1 MTLREFIDLCTGRLA
16 PLYPE
21 AEAKA
26 IGFRLLEHYLEIP
39 SYKYISDPDFPI
51 LVDDAAD
58 PAVQPP
64 ADSRQARLAPSRQA
78 RLAPSRQV
86 RHDPSRHARLDRAS
100 EMLDALDEL
109 ATGRPLQYVLGFTE
123 FCGHRFKVGEGCLI
137 PRPETEE
144 LVSRIVDD
152 LYATDEKAADEDTP
166 SSADGKI
173 SDENTPASID
183 GKIADENTPASSAD
197 GVTPESPSPAEPSPV
212 ALFPTSSPAE
222 STPVASS
229 PNPSPAES
237 APKSSPA
244 DMPDATSHTAVDEGP
259 FSILDICT
267 GSGCIAWSLAAEF
280 PEAMVYGCDLSDAA
294 LRYACRQRVK
304 LRGARPIFFS
314 ADVLAAPPAGLP
326 QFDIIVANPPYIC
339 ESERAAMR
347 PNVFDFEPAEA
358 LFVPD
363 DDPLKYYR
371 AIARWAEAL
380 LRPDGHLYLEIN
392 ERFGPEVAAL
402 FPGSRI
408 LQDISGRDRFVVLP

>member
-16 PLYPE
+16 PLYLE

-64 ADSRQARLAPSRQA
+64 ADSRQTRLAPSRHA

-152 LYATDEKAADEDTP
+152 LYAADEKTADD
-166 SSADGKI
+166 D
-173 SDENTPASID
+173 TPAS
-183 GKIADENTPASSAD
+183 ADS
-197 GVTPESPSPAEPSPV
+197 VTPESPSP
-212 ALFPTSSPAE
+212 TE

-229 PNPSPAES
+229 PKSTPAKS
-237 APKSSPA
+237 TPKSSLA
-244 DMPDATSHTAVDEGP
+244 GMSDAIGHTAVDEGP

-326 QFDIIVANPPYIC
+326 QFDVIVANPPYIC

-347 PNVFDFEPAEA
+347 PNVLDFEPAEA

-408 LQDISGRDRFVVLP
+408 LQDISGRDRFVVL

>member
-64 ADSRQARLAPSRQA
+64 ADSRQARLAPSRPS

-86 RHDPSRHARLDRAS
+86 RRDPSRHARLDRAS
-100 EMLDALDEL
+100 EMLEALDEL

-152 LYATDEKAADEDTP
+152 LYAADEKAADEDTP
-166 SSADGKI
+166 A
-173 SDENTPASID
+173 
-183 GKIADENTPASSAD
+183 SAD
-197 GVTPESPSPAEPSPV
+197 GVAPESPSPAESSPKSSTTPSP
-212 ALFPTSSPAE
+212 AESTPAE

-229 PNPSPAES
+229 PAES
-237 APKSSPA
+237 TPKSSLA
-244 DMPDATSHTAVDEGP
+244 GMSDATGHTAVDEGP

-314 ADVLAAPPAGLP
+314 ADLLAAPPAGLP
-326 QFDIIVANPPYIC
+326 QFDVIVANPPYIC

-347 PNVFDFEPAEA
+347 PNVLDFEPAEA

-363 DDPLKYYR
+363 DDPLKFYR

-408 LQDISGRDRFVVLP
+408 LQDISGRDRFVIR